1 MSFFEQ
7 ELIRDELTEMSE
19 LYQEVATALYGPDKE
34 SPDTRI
40 ECLCKLERLVELQ
53 ELLYF
58 RAKYSQDRE
67 AEEFVD
73 MIRTSASFLGIPP
86 DMDLIQIFSQ
96 MKQDIAIAKERLDK
110 SS

>member
-7 ELIRDELTEMSE
+7 ELIRDELTEMSS
-19 LYQEVATALYGPDKE
+19 LYEEVVKALYGPDKE
-34 SPDTRI
+34 STDTRI

-53 ELLYF
+53 KLLYF

-86 DMDLIQIFSQ
+86 DMDLTQIFSQ
-96 MKQDIAIAKERLDK
+96 MKQDIATAKKRLDK